1 MGLKEKG
8 TILEIDHKVSRP
20 LRLSQKLSKQAMVDI
35 KINIMCD
42 SLYYTDEKHREMI
55 NELREVIRKYI

>member
-8 TILEIDHKVSRP
+8 TILEIEHKVVRD
-20 LRLSQKLSKQAMVDI
+20 LELSQKLTPQALVDI

-42 SLYYTDEKHREMI
+42 SVYYTDEKHRQMI
-55 NELREVIRKYI
+55 DELREVIRKYI

>member
-8 TILEIDHKVSRP
+8 TIIELEHKVAREME
-20 LRLSQKLSKQAMVDI
+20 LIQKLTPQAMIDI

-55 NELREVIRKYI
+55 DELRAVIRKYI